1 MKHNIRMIGFD
12 LDGTL
17 LTEKKELCPY
27 TIDILKR
34 AVKQGI
40 EILPV
45 TGRPL
50 CGLPKMV
57 KELVGL
63 RYAITANGARILDLK
78 EGRVLREQL
87 VDTKTAEQILEIL
100 GKYDTLREIYYD
112 GTGYAKR
119 AELEKIHQFFEEGP
133 MAEYVRTTRQ
143 PVEDL
148 MEKFYKENRAVDKV
162 QGVFAHLEERKKA
175 LDEIKQLKGVTVTG
189 ALKNNIEVNG
199 IGVNKGDALL
209 WLADY
214 LGIAAQE
221 TMAFGDGDN
230 DIALLE
236 KAGTGVAMKNGR
248 EEVKDVADAITER
261 TNDEEGAAQ
270 FIEKYV
276 LKKGDTTC

>member
-17 LTEKKELCPY
+17 LTDKKELCPY

-50 CGLPKMV
+50 CGLPKIV

-87 VDTKTAEQILEIL
+87 VDTKTAEQILEVL

-209 WLADY
+209 WLAEY

>member
-1 MKHNIRMIGFD
+1 MKNNIRMIGFD

-17 LTEKKELCPY
+17 LTDKKELRSY
-27 TIDILKR
+27 TIEILRR

-78 EGRVLREQL
+78 DGTVLREQL
-87 VDTKTAEQILEIL
+87 VDTKTAEEILEIL

-133 MAEYVRTTRQ
+133 MAEYVRSTRC

-148 MEKFYKENRAVDKV
+148 MEKFRQESREVDKV
-162 QGVFAHLEERKKA
+162 QGVFADLGEREAA
-175 LDEIKQLKGVTVTG
+175 LDEIRKLEGVTITG
-189 ALKNNIEVNG
+189 ALHNNIEVNAA
-199 IGVNKGDALL
+199 GVDKGNALL
-209 WLADY
+209 WLAQY
-214 LGIAAQE
+214 LGIEPEE
-221 TMAFGDGDN
+221 TMAFGDGNN
-230 DIALLE
+230 DITLLE
-236 KAGTGVAMKNGR
+236 KAGTGVAMKNGI
-248 EEVKDVADAITER
+248 EEVKHAADRVTEK
-261 TNDEEGAAQ
+261 TNDEEGVAQ
-270 FIEKYV
+270 FIETYV
-276 LKKGDTTC
+276 LKKGE